1 VPTANLPTVPPRSA
15 GLAQAIFLLL
25 LAATMAQMAWY
36 YPRLPERVASHFNA
50 AGEANAF
57 MPKEA
62 FLKLH
67 LMVLGIM
74 SVAFLIVP
82 ALITRFPPSMIN
94 LPNKDY
100 WLAPER
106 MAQTRATLNRYL
118 VGFGNAMLLF
128 LLLVLRDA
136 LRASLMPIPRI
147 PNRIWVFLVLLG
159 VWMILWTVRFVRAFR
174 LPD

>member
-1 VPTANLPTVPPRSA
+1 
-15 GLAQAIFLLL
+15 
-25 LAATMAQMAWY
+25 
-36 YPRLPERVASHFNA
+36 
-50 AGEANAF
+50 
-57 MPKEA
+57 
-62 FLKLH
+62 
-67 LMVLGIM
+67 
-74 SVAFLIVP
+74 
-82 ALITRFPPSMIN
+82 
-94 LPNKDY
+94 
-100 WLAPER
+100 